1 MKSASVSELTFGKA
15 KESDLKDIIDL
26 LYITEPEPEEEWGL
40 GSEEEMKNT
49 LKRLLKIKNN
59 RFSIQNIIVA
69 RKENELV
76 GMALLM
82 EGKDIDRLTKKSEKH
97 VMSYQK
103 GMLNKLE
110 FLYRAI
116 KGKFM
121 LECEEDEFYISN
133 IAIKP
138 EYRGHGYSKIMFKKA
153 FEIAKKRNY
162 KKASLI
168 AKNEKLVKFYQS
180 IGFSLVDEKIRRMV
194 INIG

>member
-1 MKSASVSELTFGKA
+1 MKSASESELTFEKA
-15 KESDLKDIIDL
+15 KESDIKDIIDL
-26 LYITEPEPEEEWGL
+26 LYITEPEPEEEWGF

-69 RKENELV
+69 RKEKELV

-82 EGKDIDRLTKKSEKH
+82 EGKDIDKLTQNSEKH
-97 VMSYQK
+97 VMAYQK
-103 GMLNKLE
+103 GMLNKLG
-110 FLYRAI
+110 FLYRSI
-116 KGKFM
+116 KGKFL

-138 EYRGHGYSKIMFKKA
+138 EYRGHGYAKIMFKKA
-153 FEIAKKRNY
+153 FEIAKRRNY
-162 KKASLI
+162 RKASLL
-168 AKNEKLVKFYQS
+168 ANNEHLVKFYQT
-180 IGFSLVDEKIRRMV
+180 IGFHVVDPKIRRMV